1 MSDNTE
7 FDPFNQ
13 PEGEG
18 AADVNDVIQ
27 GGDDVL
33 ADVDVDQELDDM
45 FADADMELSENEGE
59 GGVRVYESG
68 ETYTNPT
75 DVGLKDKM
83 WVPIRIQEATFK
95 EKHKPRLS
103 SKVCVAVKVDG
114 ETGKK
119 RVYVPFEQVEAQVQA
134 GATEVVVEYELPYFI
149 CEANH
154 VAPEF
159 GQRRYPYEIEV
170 PSLTIK
176 TAFFKEQRS
185 GRKGFKNEDGRSL
198 RVAAEATQP
207 GEKVSLKTMPEIASR
222 MQDKVVMAQITLSTK
237 TKTRPRLDLNG
248 KPIPVLLNPETGAP
262 VTVFA
267 TEKQE
272 GDETQ
277 TYLYN
282 DESGTVFEGNQ
293 KLLVHVQGQVFAI
306 ADSGENSG
314 PLLEEYVQVTDYLKT
329 KFMPVPERKVE
340 VELHDGSVAKG
351 EITWGTVG
359 AITLNKTPGVPVDIL
374 LGSGAGDRVGKT
386 ITAVWL
392 GTQWTEI
399 PPAGAENE
407 GGGLEEFAG
416 AKNL

>member
-13 PEGEG
+13 PEG
-18 AADVNDVIQ
+18 AADVTDAAPT
-27 GGDDVL
+27 GDDIL
-33 ADVDVDQELDDM
+33 GDLDLDAELDDL
-45 FADADMELSENEGE
+45 FADADLELEEDE
-59 GGVRVYESG
+59 TEEGVRVYEAG
-68 ETYTNPT
+68 DTYVNPL

-83 WVPIRIQEATFK
+83 WVPIRIGVAEFK
-95 EKHKPRLS
+95 EKHTPRLS
-103 SKVCVAVKVDG
+103 SKVCVAVKVD
-114 ETGKK
+114 ETTGKK
-119 RVYVPFEQVEAQVQA
+119 RVYVPFEQVEAQIQA
-134 GATEVVVEYELPYFI
+134 GATEMVGEYELPYFI

-170 PSLTIK
+170 PALTIK

-185 GRKGFKNEDGRSL
+185 GRKGFKNEDGTSL
-198 RVAAEATQP
+198 RKATQATQP
-207 GEKVSLKTMPEIASR
+207 GEKVNLKTMPGIAKR
-222 MQDKVVMAQITLSTK
+222 MEDKIVMAQITLSTK
-237 TKTRPRLDLNG
+237 TKTRPRLDANNQ
-248 KPIPVLLNPETGAP
+248 PISVLFDPETGAP

-272 GDETQ
+272 GDDTQ

-282 DESGTVFEGNQ
+282 DGSGTVYEGNP
-293 KLLVHVQGQVFAI
+293 KLLVHVEGKVYAI
-306 ADSGENSG
+306 SDKGENSA
-314 PLLEEYVQVTDYLKT
+314 PLMEEYAQTTDYLKT
-329 KFMPVPERKVE
+329 KFMPVPERQVE
-340 VELHDGSVAKG
+340 VELRDGSVVKG

-374 LGSGAGDRVGKT
+374 IGAGAGDRTGKK

-392 GTQWTEI
+392 GTQWTEV
-399 PPAGAENE
+399 PAEGD
-407 GGGLEEFAG
+407 GGGSGLDEFAG